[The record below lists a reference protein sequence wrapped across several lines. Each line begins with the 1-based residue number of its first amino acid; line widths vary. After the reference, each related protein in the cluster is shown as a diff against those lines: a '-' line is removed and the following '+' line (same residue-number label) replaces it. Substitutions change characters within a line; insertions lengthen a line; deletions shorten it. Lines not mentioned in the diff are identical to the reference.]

1 MFHRRSACGLVRGSS
16 IARNDFSFD
25 LLRDFGK
32 RRATVGGRELDA
44 AVFWRIMR
52 GCEMDDAIGLIVDD
66 RMGQRWGGGGF
77 GDHQRRDSVCG
88 QDFRRH

>member
-1 MFHRRSACGLVRGSS
+1 
-16 IARNDFSFD
+16 
-25 LLRDFGK
+25 
-32 RRATVGGRELDA
+32 
-44 AVFWRIMR
+44 MR